1 MKYKLKVFAL
11 GYEQCEDGL
20 WAWEFFKKITDFK
33 NYNSYE
39 RSGCSLPVEEV
50 LNYKYQGGK

>member
-33 NYNSYE
+33 NYNPYE

-50 LNYKYQGGK
+50 LNYKY